1 MDEMDQKEKLFD
13 ALRGVASVMLGTR
26 SEQGSLHAR
35 PMAIADI
42 DPAGVLWFVTSDD
55 SAKAEEIRHEQRGV
69 VTAQDERLYVSVT
82 GRFDLVHDRERVHA
96 LWKPTW
102 NVWFPDGEDDES
114 LVLVRFE
121 PEIGEYW
128 DNKGIKGLRYVFEAA
143 RAFMNGDRPATDQ
156 GQHAKVPL
164 R

>member
-13 ALRGVASVMLGTR
+13 ALRGFDSVMLGTR

-143 RAFMNGDRPATDQ
+143 RALVNGDRPATDET
-156 GQHAKVPL
+156 QHAKIPL
-164 R
+164 G